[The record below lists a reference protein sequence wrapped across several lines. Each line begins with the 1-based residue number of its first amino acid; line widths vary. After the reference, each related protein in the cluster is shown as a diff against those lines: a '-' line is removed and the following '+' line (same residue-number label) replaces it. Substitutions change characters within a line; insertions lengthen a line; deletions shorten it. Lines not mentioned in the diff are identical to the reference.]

1 MLITTLQD
9 KNEDKNFKEK
19 RINDLEL
26 TIDKLRQDSIDNEKR
41 LLFLNKDVKL
51 WKEKHKNEVEEKEFF
66 HKQALDAKRKNK
78 LLKVAISRMQN
89 EPEGTTEPPFMIDN
103 DAP

>member
-26 TIDKLRQDSIDNEKR
+26 TVDKLRQDSIDNEKK
-41 LLFLNKDVKL
+41 LLKLQKDLKS
-51 WKEKHKNEVEEKEFF
+51 WKDRHKSEVEEKEFF
-66 HKQALDAKRKNK
+66 HK
-78 LLKVAISRMQN
+78 
-89 EPEGTTEPPFMIDN
+89 
-103 DAP
+103 

>member
-1 MLITTLQD
+1 LDNKLSDVLRRQEYEYLQAYNIYVKKKEKELRMLITTLQD

-66 HKQALDAKRKNK
+66 HK
-78 LLKVAISRMQN
+78 
-89 EPEGTTEPPFMIDN
+89 
-103 DAP
+103 

>member
-26 TIDKLRQDSIDNEKR
+26 TIDKLRQDKIDDEKI
-41 LLFLNKDVKL
+41 KL
-51 WKEKHKNEVEEKEFF
+51 KQKKELKEWKERHKAEV
-66 HKQALDAKRKNK
+66 
-78 LLKVAISRMQN
+78 
-89 EPEGTTEPPFMIDN
+89 
-103 DAP
+103 

>member
-1 MLITTLQD
+1 LDNKLSDVLRRQEYEYLQAYNIYVKKKEKELRMLITTLQD

-51 WKEKHKNEVEEKEFF
+51 WKEKHKNEVEEKEYF
-66 HKQALDAKRKNK
+66 HK
-78 LLKVAISRMQN
+78 
-89 EPEGTTEPPFMIDN
+89 
-103 DAP
+103 